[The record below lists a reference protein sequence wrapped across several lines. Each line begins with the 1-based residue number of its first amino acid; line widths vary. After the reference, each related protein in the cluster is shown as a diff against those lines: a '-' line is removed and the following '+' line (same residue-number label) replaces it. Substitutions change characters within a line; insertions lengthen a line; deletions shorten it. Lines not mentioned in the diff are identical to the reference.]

1 MSNLKSVAIIPARMG
16 SSRFPGKPMEMI
28 NGMPMIG
35 HVYYR
40 SQIIENINTVCVAT
54 CDKAIFDYIESI
66 GGIALMTSELHE
78 RATERTAEAL
88 DILKNEYGYEF
99 DIVAMVQGDEP
110 MFDPM
115 DVSHAIAELNNRSEV
130 NIVNLMNIAN
140 DLDDFQDENNVK
152 VVVDKNSHAL
162 YFSREPIPSNW
173 SKGTYHQMLIQ
184 TGLIVF
190 RSNYLKKFLSME
202 PTDLEQQESCDMLR
216 ILEHGDKVFMLE
228 AKTRSIGVDT
238 VEDLKLVEDLIKNDQ
253 NTLNY

>member
-1 MSNLKSVAIIPARMG
+1 MNNLKSVAIIPARMG

-35 HVYYR
+35 HVYHR
-40 SQIIENINTVCVAT
+40 SQMIENINTVCVAT

-88 DILKNEYGYEF
+88 DILKNEFGDEF
-99 DIVAMVQGDEP
+99 EVVAMIQGDEP

-115 DVSHAIAELNNRSEV
+115 DVSHAVDEMNNRSEL

-140 DLDDFQDENNVK
+140 DLDDFRDENNVK
-152 VVVDKNSHAL
+152 VVVDNDSHAL

-173 SKGTYHQMLIQ
+173 SKDAHHQMLIQ

-190 RSNYLKKFLSME
+190 RSNYLRKFLSME
-202 PTDLEQQESCDMLR
+202 PTNLEQQESCDMLR

-253 NTLNY
+253 NTHNY